1 MVASLAEV
9 QVRCSPVV
17 GLAEC
22 FDSSVFRVSPYN
34 ILVVED
40 VVIFSSI
47 DMVKNGVEGVI
58 LING

>member
-17 GLAEC
+17 GFAEC

-40 VVIFSSI
+40 VVIFSGI
-47 DMVKNGVEGVI
+47 DMVKNGV
-58 LING
+58 